1 MEKKNRKNSHTTPK
15 RVIEKE
21 MLPFPRFTIRTES
34 TTRKKK
40 KKGIKKRDEIFFTYP
55 LA

>member
-15 RVIEKE
+15 RLIEKE

-40 KKGIKKRDEIFFTYP
+40 KGNQKER
-55 LA
+55 

>member
-21 MLPFPRFTIRTES
+21 MLPLPRFTIRTES
-34 TTRKKK
+34 ITRKKE
-40 KKGIKKRDEIFFTYP
+40 KRESKREMRFSLLTR
-55 LA
+55 